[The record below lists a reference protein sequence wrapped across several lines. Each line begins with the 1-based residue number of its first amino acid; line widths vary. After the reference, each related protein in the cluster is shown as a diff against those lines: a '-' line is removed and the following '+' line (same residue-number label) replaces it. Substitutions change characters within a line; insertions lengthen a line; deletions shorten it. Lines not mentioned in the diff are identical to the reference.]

1 MTYRRR
7 NVERMRCAPSLAV
20 RASACG
26 PRLLGLLL
34 IGLLFSSSG
43 CQAFNKNKSDSLYGR
58 LSRHG
63 IEGTMGPLEG
73 QDELDKAKAVFDE
86 KKYAQ
91 AEPMFHKIAKKYK
104 DKPIEEDAMF
114 YIGECQYNQER
125 YAKAQDSYD
134 ELLNKYT
141 SSRYIDQIPR
151 RLFHIARTWIGTLQ
165 PAKDIEQAEFLA
177 ESKDKPVPKEQL
189 KPYIL
194 TLAPN
199 LTDKT
204 RPLFDPE
211 GRALQ
216 ALKSIWLKDPTG
228 PLADDALMEAATYH
242 MRRRDFKE
250 ADDLFNIIR
259 SEYPQSEHAQT
270 AYLLGSHVKLLTYQG
285 SAYDGKQL
293 EEAQKLTEST
303 LRLFS
308 DLEEKERLQSKL
320 YQMTEARAARDWEN
334 VQFYLRKGQKTS
346 AAFYCEVVLR
356 EHPNSSYAA
365 KAMALLKKLK
375 PPAKAPGK
383 DLGPADASGKEPYTE
398 DAKPE
403 EESNEPEVRGTHPE
417 PTKPAAPPRKI
428 RVEDVEESD
437 VDASASGNPAS
448 DSPVSDDT
456 AEEVIQ

>member
-1 MTYRRR
+1 MTHRRR
-7 NVERMRCAPSLAV
+7 NIERTRYAQSLSV
-20 RASACG
+20 RALLCG
-26 PRLLGLLL
+26 CVLFASLPL
-34 IGLLFSSSG
+34 IG
-43 CQAFNKNKSDSLYGR
+43 CQALKNEQAKHENLYGR
-58 LSRHG
+58 LSRHA
-63 IEGTMGPLEG
+63 IEGTMGPVEG

-86 KKYAQ
+86 KKYAL
-91 AEPMFHKIAKKYK
+91 AEPMFRKIAKKYK

-114 YIGECQYNQER
+114 YIAECQYNLEQYPR
-125 YAKAQDSYD
+125 AQDSYD

-141 SSRYIDQIPR
+141 STRYIDQIPR
-151 RLFHIARTWIGTLQ
+151 RLFHIAKTWLNSPQ
-165 PAKDIEQAEFLA
+165 PAKEVEQVEFVQDAE
-177 ESKDKPVPKEQL
+177 DKPVQKEPL
-189 KPYIL
+189 KPYL
-194 TLAPN
+194 ATLAPN
-199 LTDKT
+199 VTDKT

-228 PLADDALMEAATYH
+228 PLADDALMMSATHH

-308 DLEEKERLQSKL
+308 DLDEKEKLQTKL

-365 KAMALLKKLK
+365 KAMVLLKRLK
-375 PPAKAPGK
+375 PPPKSSGK
-383 DLGPADASGKEPYTE
+383 DLTPLDPGE
-398 DAKPE
+398 D
-403 EESNEPEVRGTHPE
+403 ESYSEQPQSDELPSEPEVSATRPE
-417 PTKPAAPPRKI
+417 PAKPAAPPKRI
-428 RVEDVEESD
+428 RVQDVEDLDNVPAEGS
-437 VDASASGNPAS
+437 AS
-448 DSPVSDDT
+448 DSSASDGPASEEN
-456 AEEVIQ
+456 AEELFE